1 MVDVL
6 RVAVE
11 QWNHAVGELRKQV
24 EQPGMVL
31 KLMGDRLAGQ
41 REAQGEK
48 LLKEV
53 ETTIKENLR
62 MVHLKDTESNL
73 K

>member
-1 MVDVL
+1 VVDVL

>member
-1 MVDVL
+1 M
-6 RVAVE
+6 AVE